1 MILLDHI
8 LKQKLDNKECK
19 IKQIVTDLADEYAP
33 KYKYLGVNITRGLSG
48 QLKHVPDTDLPDDTI
63 EDSSVSRL
71 RRFWRYF
78 ISINIEVY

>member
-1 MILLDHI
+1 M
-8 LKQKLDNKECK
+8 DNKECK
-19 IKQIVTDLADEYAP
+19 IKHIVTDLADEYVAQ
-33 KYKYLGVNITRGLSG
+33 YKHLGVNINRGLSG
-48 QLKHVPDTDLPDDTI
+48 HLIHVPDTDLPDDTI